1 MSASVNIKYF
11 LWLVLVLSLVACKS
25 SPSADYGADS
35 EVTTLSETAK
45 AVATENNTND
55 SLTPAQE
62 STEPKSVEV
71 ESVIISTAEMDS
83 SSVPR
88 VSDYSVS
95 SGEFNLLPR
104 ESTGWDENGWSV
116 LTPSDDSR
124 IIYVSSSEGDDNT
137 GEFYAPRDI
146 DNIQDPGLIMP
157 FKTIHAAIE
166 QSRKGFPDWILLRRG
181 DEWEVGFRA
190 ELKAGRSV
198 DERAVLTSYGKS
210 LTRPVISKSDGRE
223 MLRIWSNRN
232 YVVVKGISFHAL
244 ERDPDSSSFL
254 GWGNVSDLDGILIYG
269 PEGTKMGSI
278 LLEDNHFNYLSKGI
292 SIVGDAKHVDIV
304 IRRNIIRN
312 SYSENGHAQGMGA
325 SSASVL
331 LEENVFDHNGWLVQQ
346 VIEGGDDKTEG
357 QATIYNHNT
366 YFMRSVDTIF
376 RNNIFLRPS
385 SIHNKWTANP
395 EVDGVDGIVSRNLV
409 MENNLYVGGEIGI
422 SAGGNE
428 DYDNGHRWANIS
440 ILDNVML
447 AIGRNR
453 PTNRNLGWYIDAIDW
468 DGGTICGNYLLK
480 NDDPLVQNING
491 IKLNGHSK
499 DVDVSKNIIY
509 DLFMTDSSNNN
520 GAIRMNSDPKSNIRI
535 FDNNVQLAG
544 SMMRPVISD
553 NIASTDFDNN
563 VYFSGADD
571 DQWFRVDGDNNSFDS
586 WQVISG
592 DIGSSVEQ
600 RDFSQPERSFETY
613 LSSIGMSSNIDDF
626 IDAVR
631 GQPENTW
638 DERFSAVKINSY
650 IREGYGNTTCN

>member
-1 MSASVNIKYF
+1 LSTLVNNKYV
-11 LWLVLVLSLVACKS
+11 LLLVLFLSLTACKS
-25 SPSADYGADS
+25 SPAIDGGDQEVLALSDS
-35 EVTTLSETAK
+35 STSSETQSSASNSDTS
-45 AVATENNTND
+45 V
-55 SLTPAQE
+55 SLNA
-62 STEPKSVEV
+62 EPTAVEV
-71 ESVIISTAEMDS
+71 QTVIVSTAEIAS
-83 SSVPR
+83 SSSLN

-95 SGEFNLLPR
+95 SGEFNFLPR
-104 ESTGWDENGWSV
+104 ETTGWDENGWSV

-124 IIYVSSSEGDDNT
+124 LIYVSSSEGDDESA
-137 GEFYAPRDI
+137 EFYAPRDI
-146 DNIQDPGLIMP
+146 DNIRDPGLIKAY
-157 FKTIHAAIE
+157 KTIHAAIE
-166 QSRKGFPDWILLRRG
+166 SSRKGYPDWIMLRRG

-190 ELKAGRSV
+190 ELKAGRSI
-198 DERAVLTSYGKS
+198 DERAVFTSYGKS

-232 YVVVKGISFHAL
+232 YVVIKGITFHAL
-244 ERDPDSSSFL
+244 GRDPNSPSFL
-254 GWGNVSDLDGILIYG
+254 GWGNVSDVDGILIYG

-292 SIVGDAKHVDIV
+292 SIDGDAEHVDIV
-304 IRRNIIRN
+304 IRRNVVMN
-312 SYSENGHAQGMGA
+312 SYSEDGHAQGMGA

-346 VIEGGDDKTEG
+346 FIEDGGDESQG
-357 QATIYNHNT
+357 QATIFNHNT
-366 YFMRSVDTIF
+366 YFRRSVDTIF

-409 MENNLYVGGEIGI
+409 LENNLYVGGEIGI
-422 SAGGNE
+422 SAGGND

-544 SMMRPVISD
+544 SMMRPIISE
-553 NIASTDFDNN
+553 NIASTEFDNN
-563 VYFSGADD
+563 VYFSGAED

-592 DIGSSVEQ
+592 DVGSSVNEQ
-600 RDFSQPERSFETY
+600 DFSQPERSFETY
-613 LSSIGMSSNIDDF
+613 LSSIGISSNIDDF
-626 IDAVR
+626 IDAVI
-631 GQPENTW
+631 GQPENAW